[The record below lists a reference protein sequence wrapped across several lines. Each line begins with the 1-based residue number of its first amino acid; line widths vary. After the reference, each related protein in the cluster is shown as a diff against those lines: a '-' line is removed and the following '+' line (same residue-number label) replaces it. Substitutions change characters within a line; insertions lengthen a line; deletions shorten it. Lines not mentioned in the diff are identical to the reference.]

1 MNTHGMT
8 KLNFVHLFCTHA
20 LAPNIPCTMHY
31 ATLVE
36 PHLFHRRICSK
47 YAFTYNIAILK
58 KREHGVIVMNK
69 IWTC

>member
-8 KLNFVHLFCTHA
+8 KLNFVYLFCIHA

-36 PHLFHRRICSK
+36 LHLFHRPIYSK
-47 YAFTYNIAILK
+47 YAFTYYIYFK
-58 KREHGVIVMNK
+58 
-69 IWTC
+69 T